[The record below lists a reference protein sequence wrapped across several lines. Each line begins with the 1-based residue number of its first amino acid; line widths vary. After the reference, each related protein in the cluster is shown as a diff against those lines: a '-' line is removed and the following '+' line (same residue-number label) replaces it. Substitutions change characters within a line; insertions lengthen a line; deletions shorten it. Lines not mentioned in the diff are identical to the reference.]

1 MKNWNMKNWVL
12 MVLLTSALSGAAA
25 IFITPEARADQGQ
38 FSLSGG
44 SGLSP
49 GAYGIARTTDV
60 LSTPA
65 ISQYENGSW
74 AFKLTAP
81 YSRTPATGGPEI
93 GHDIAISTASNTHF
107 GPLDSEAAATYN
119 INRSMASTF
128 GVNLTGKIKLNLA
141 DTFPGS
147 GSGLNDYAAQAE
159 AYQNLDKFQAL
170 GALGYR
176 IHSGEPGI
184 NINKVFY
191 GSVGGTYRLN
201 DQISGG
207 IDFRLSQ
214 SPTPLEQG
222 QRQVSAFVSHN
233 INNNFKARGYL
244 LQDFSNGIPDRSIGA
259 AVSYGF

>member
-1 MKNWNMKNWVL
+1 MKNAVL
-12 MVLLTSALSGAAA
+12 MVLLASALSGAVA
-25 IFITPEARADQGQ
+25 IFMTPEARAGQGP

-44 SGLSP
+44 SGLST
-49 GAYGIARTTDV
+49 GAYGIAGATYT

-81 YSRTPATGGPEI
+81 YSGTPATGDPEI
-93 GHDIAISTASNTHF
+93 GHGIAMSTASNTHF
-107 GPLDSEAAATYN
+107 GPVDSEAAATYN
-119 INRSMASTF
+119 INRGAASTF

-147 GSGLNDYAAQAE
+147 SPGLSDYAAQAE
-159 AYQNLDKFQAL
+159 AYRNLDRFQAL
-170 GALGYR
+170 GTLGYS
-176 IHSGEPGI
+176 IHPGEPGI

-191 GSVGGTYRLN
+191 GSVGGTYRLS
-201 DQISGG
+201 DQMSGG

-214 SPTPLEQG
+214 SPTSPAQG
-222 QRQVSAFVSHN
+222 QRQVSAYVSHN

-244 LQDFSNGIPDRSIGA
+244 LQDFSNGNPERTVGA
-259 AVSYGF
+259 AASYGF

>member
-1 MKNWNMKNWVL
+1 MENRNIKNEVL
-12 MVLLTSALSGAAA
+12 MVLLASTLSGAVA
-25 IFITPEARADQGQ
+25 IFMTPEARADQGP

-49 GAYGIARTTDV
+49 GAYGIAKTTDM

-65 ISQYENGSW
+65 TSQYENGSW

-81 YSRTPATGGPEI
+81 YSGTPTTGGPEI
-93 GHDIAISTASNTHF
+93 GHDIATSTADNTHF
-107 GPLDSEAAATYN
+107 GPVDSEAAATYN
-119 INRSMASTF
+119 INRGVASTF

-147 GSGLNDYAAQAE
+147 SPGLNDYAAQAE
-159 AYQNLDKFQAL
+159 AYRNLDRFQAL
-170 GALGYR
+170 GTLGYR

-191 GSVGGTYRLN
+191 GSVGGIYRLS
-201 DQISGG
+201 DQMSGG

-214 SPTPLEQG
+214 SPASPAQG
-222 QRQVSAFVSHN
+222 QRQVSAYVSHN

-244 LQDFSNGIPDRSIGA
+244 LQDFSNGNPERTVGA
-259 AVSYGF
+259 AASYGF